1 MSNKKQALAIVV
13 DSSYGSVSADELAV
27 VRRCYEQANIE
38 FRIADYADEDEL
50 IANCIDADILLGTG
64 NPPISRR
71 VIEALPKLKFV
82 QRFGIGVN
90 SVDLEA
96 ATEHGV
102 VVFNLPGFC
111 VEELADLACA
121 MIMGLIR
128 NVSYYDRAVRRG
140 EWPKCRY
147 MLPGNIREMTLGIY
161 GLGGAGR
168 NLCDIFHKGYGCKI
182 LACDPFANEEL
193 AANHGC
199 TLVDFDTMLRESDII
214 SVHAP
219 LTKETYHCFDR
230 ESFRKMKPTA
240 MIINTARGGLIDEND
255 LIWALETGEISYA
268 GIDTFEQEPVSKDSP
283 LLKMENVLLSPH
295 SGSYGATAKK
305 EQLRMV
311 CQLVPD
317 AVQNRKISLRNV
329 ANHGILQKIKN
340 MYTCI

>member
-1 MSNKKQALAIVV
+1 
-13 DSSYGSVSADELAV
+13 
-27 VRRCYEQANIE
+27 
-38 FRIADYADEDEL
+38 
-50 IANCIDADILLGTG
+50 
-64 NPPISRR
+64 
-71 VIEALPKLKFV
+71 
-82 QRFGIGVN
+82 
-90 SVDLEA
+90 
-96 ATEHGV
+96 
-102 VVFNLPGFC
+102 
-111 VEELADLACA
+111 
-121 MIMGLIR
+121 
-128 NVSYYDRAVRRG
+128 
-140 EWPKCRY
+140 
-147 MLPGNIREMTLGIY
+147 
-161 GLGGAGR
+161 
-168 NLCDIFHKGYGCKI
+168 
-182 LACDPFANEEL
+182 
-193 AANHGC
+193 
-199 TLVDFDTMLRESDII
+199 MLRESDII